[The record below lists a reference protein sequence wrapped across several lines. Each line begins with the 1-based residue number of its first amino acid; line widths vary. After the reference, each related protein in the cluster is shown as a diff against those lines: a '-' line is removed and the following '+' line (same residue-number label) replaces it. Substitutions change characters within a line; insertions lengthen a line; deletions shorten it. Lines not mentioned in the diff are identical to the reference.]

1 MLKAYLKTMIFFRSK
16 KPSFP
21 LFCNWSFYIIS
32 IYAIAKK
39 QAFLCEN
46 FLYLLIFFFF
56 NYLDALG
63 AQPQVCMYIYLNMY
77 DCTVGWAEEIDNT
90 FFTLYSEKLAG
101 RTPQKNYL
109 QVWVLNIY

>member
-1 MLKAYLKTMIFFRSK
+1 MKT
-16 KPSFP
+16 
-21 LFCNWSFYIIS
+21 FYI
-32 IYAIAKK
+32 Y
-39 QAFLCEN
+39 N
-46 FLYLLIFFFF
+46 FLFF

-109 QVWVLNIY
+109 QV